1 MTVEEIRT
9 LYEYNCW
16 ANDQVL
22 AAASQVDDAAFAAA
36 DAVSHGSLRGILVHT
51 LAVEWLWRQRC
62 HKGTSPPQYIP
73 GESFHQVESVRVAW
87 LEEARAMR
95 RYLDHLTDA
104 GLNDTVCYATR
115 RGENC
120 DRVLWQLLVH
130 LVNHGT
136 QHRAE
141 AGTCLARLGHGPG
154 DLDFVLWLG
163 RGRPAGLGS
172 DVA

>member
-1 MTVEEIRT
+1 MTAEEVRT

-16 ANDQVL
+16 ANQQVL
-22 AAASQVDDAAFAAA
+22 AAAARIGEAAFAAGRE
-36 DAVSHGSLRGILVHT
+36 VPHGSLRGILVHA

-62 HKGTSPPQYIP
+62 LKGTSPPQYIP

-87 LEEARAMR
+87 VEEARTMR
-95 RYLDHLTDA
+95 RYLASIGDA
-104 GLNDTVCYATR
+104 QLQEPVCYATR

-120 DRVLWQLLVH
+120 DHLLWQLLVH

-141 AGTCLARLGHGPG
+141 AGSCLGGLGHGPG
-154 DLDFVLWLG
+154 DLDFVRWLG
-163 RGRPAGLGS
+163 LGRPVGLDGAG
-172 DVA
+172 A

>member
-16 ANDQVL
+16 ANQRVL
-22 AAASQVDDAAFAAA
+22 ATAMQVDDAMFAAK
-36 DAVSHGSLRGILVHT
+36 DQVSHGSLRGILVHT

-62 HKGTSPPQYIP
+62 YKGTSPPQYIP

-87 LEEARAMR
+87 VEEARAMR
-95 RYLDHLTDA
+95 RYLAPLTDA
-104 GLNDTVCYATR
+104 ELNDTVCYATR

-141 AGTCLARLGHGPG
+141 AGVCLARLGHSPG
-154 DLDFVLWLG
+154 DLDFVLWLE
-163 RGRPAGLGS
+163 RGRPVGLGS
-172 DVA
+172 DAA